1 MIIKD
6 KRYQMVK
13 ANPIYGMNDLMKEYL
28 NFIINKIM
36 WLLILSVITFIM
48 IVFPYL
54 NPLEISLRMFLKL
67 LLEIIYDFQNA
78 DFKQNFLDFIFE
90 PNIPKH
96 LIPEG

>member
-1 MIIKD
+1 
-6 KRYQMVK
+6 
-13 ANPIYGMNDLMKEYL
+13 MKEYL
-28 NFIINKIM
+28 NFIINKFI

>member
-1 MIIKD
+1 
-6 KRYQMVK
+6 
-13 ANPIYGMNDLMKEYL
+13 MKEYL
-28 NFIINKIM
+28 NFIINKFI

-54 NPLEISLRMFLKL
+54 NPLEISLRMFLRL

>member
-1 MIIKD
+1 
-6 KRYQMVK
+6 
-13 ANPIYGMNDLMKEYL
+13 MKEYL
-28 NFIINKIM
+28 NFIINKFI

-54 NPLEISLRMFLKL
+54 NTLEISLRMFLRL

-90 PNIPKH
+90 PNIPKREQIKKSPSIGGIVFF
-96 LIPEG
+96 L

>member
-1 MIIKD
+1 
-6 KRYQMVK
+6 
-13 ANPIYGMNDLMKEYL
+13 MKEYL

>member
-1 MIIKD
+1 MIIKG

>member
-1 MIIKD
+1 M
-6 KRYQMVK
+6 R
-13 ANPIYGMNDLMKEYL
+13 EYL
-28 NFIINKIM
+28 NFIINKLI
-36 WLLILSVITFIM
+36 WLLISSVITFIM

>member
-1 MIIKD
+1 
-6 KRYQMVK
+6 
-13 ANPIYGMNDLMKEYL
+13 MKEYL
-28 NFIINKIM
+28 NFIINKFI

-78 DFKQNFLDFIFE
+78 DFKLNFLDFIFE

>member
-1 MIIKD
+1 
-6 KRYQMVK
+6 
-13 ANPIYGMNDLMKEYL
+13 MKEYL
-28 NFIINKIM
+28 NFITNKLI
-36 WLLILSVITFIM
+36 WLLISSVITFIM

-67 LLEIIYDFQNA
+67 LFEIIYDFQNA